1 MILNAISFN
10 EISIWG
16 RKQHTSARI
25 LKKFDWIGEEYFAN
39 EGSKEKEINLWY

>member
-1 MILNAISFN
+1 MQFHLMKLVFG
-10 EISIWG
+10 G

-39 EGSKEKEINLWY
+39 EGSKEKDINLWY